1 MNARKFYMLLKMIPG
16 AVCVGLLLT
25 VMVAGTPSVAEE
37 VLFVRPSVEIPVR
50 RGQGIDYKIVK
61 LVKDGDQVELLEEK
75 DAWAK
80 IRIKDGTEGWMP
92 KRFLSSDAPPFKL
105 VQMLRKEN
113 EHLRQQ
119 NTDFNQELT
128 GLKDLQANTGGELS
142 TCIAQRDTIDAQ
154 YKNLQADTADVIA
167 IKNKMTATEQ
177 EIEKVR
183 TTLVAV
189 QQQNNELKR
198 KTAVTWF
205 LAGAGVLLFGWI
217 IGVFSGRSR
226 KKRSSLL

>member
-1 MNARKFYMLLKMIPG
+1 MLLKMIPG

-50 RGQGIDYKIVK
+50 RGQGTDYKIVK

-75 DAWAK
+75 DSWAR

-92 KRFLSSDAPPFKL
+92 KRFLSSDAPPLKL
-105 VQMLRKEN
+105 VQMLRQEN
-113 EHLRQQ
+113 EHLREQ
-119 NTDFNQELT
+119 NTELNQELA

-142 TCIAQRDTIDAQ
+142 TCIAQRDTIEGQ
-154 YKNLQADTADVIA
+154 YKNLQSDTADVVA
-167 IKNKMTATEQ
+167 IKNKMTATQ
-177 EIEKVR
+177 REIEKVQ

-189 QQQNNELKR
+189 QQENNELKR

-205 LAGAGVLLFGWI
+205 LAGGGVLFFGWI
-217 IGVFSGRSR
+217 IGAFFGRSR

>member
-1 MNARKFYMLLKMIPG
+1 MLLEKIAG

-50 RGQGIDYKIVK
+50 RGQGTEYKIVK

-80 IRIKDGTEGWMP
+80 IRIMDGTEGWMP
-92 KRFLSSDAPPFKL
+92 KRFLSSDAPPLKL

-142 TCIAQRDTIDAQ
+142 TCIAQRDTIEAQ
-154 YKNLQADTADVIA
+154 YKNLQADTADVVA
-167 IKNKMTATEQ
+167 IKNKMTATQQ

-183 TTLVAV
+183 TTLAAV

-205 LAGAGVLLFGWI
+205 LAGGGVLFFGWI